1 MLLDTWPQIKQP
13 DRHAGEYEQFDGP
26 KIFWSAVKDFDANFL
41 ASVKKWKS
49 EKMLSAT
56 LWLPD
61 KDVTHLTEELANPK
75 WLGSVNHLRKFQ
87 KNKGEKVRTGM

>member
-41 ASVKKWKS
+41 ASVKK
-49 EKMLSAT
+49 
-56 LWLPD
+56 
-61 KDVTHLTEELANPK
+61 
-75 WLGSVNHLRKFQ
+75 
-87 KNKGEKVRTGM
+87 